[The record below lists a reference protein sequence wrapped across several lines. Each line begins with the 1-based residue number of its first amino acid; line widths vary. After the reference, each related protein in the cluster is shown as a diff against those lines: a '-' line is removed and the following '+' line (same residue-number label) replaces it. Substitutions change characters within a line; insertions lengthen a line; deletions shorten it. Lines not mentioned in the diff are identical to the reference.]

1 MAVCSNVREMIPL
14 QTRQT
19 VLLALPALLWGM
31 AVGEKK
37 APESLVLAARLSQAI
52 QFCRNLG
59 AMCDGKQHAP
69 PIVCPGTF
77 RTLLPVVLFWDSA
90 HLS

>member
-19 VLLALPALLWGM
+19 VLLALAAPLGGV

-37 APESLVLAARLSQAI
+37 APESLVLAAPQSQAT

-59 AMCDGKQHAP
+59 AMCAGKQHAP
-69 PIVCPGTF
+69 P
-77 RTLLPVVLFWDSA
+77 LPSCA
-90 HLS
+90 EGLSGHFLVSQ